1 MNGRKPD
8 ATGPGAGGPGGRGA
22 ADERPFPSPLQASLL
37 ALLGI
42 FVANLVGALLLD
54 ATSPT
59 TAAGLATVI
68 GLGAAGLLGA
78 THVPPPHAARLGL
91 RGLRLVQLVPL
102 LLLVP
107 VAVLAAELDPLLS
120 TWWPAPD
127 VAERAERMREALP
140 TDERLALV
148 ETLVVAVGLAPL
160 VEEWLFRGVIQQGL
174 VAHMGARFGV
184 VVTALLFALGHGG
197 AGISAQSY
205 AAIVTQIFVLGL
217 AFGFVR
223 QATGS
228 LLAAILL
235 HAAVNGLGVLSL
247 HLGETVG
254 VPGPA
259 TAAGAAPE
267 HLPLALLAG
276 CAASVALGVWWLGRI
291 PPVPLRPEP
300 PRADDESSWL
310 P

>member
-1 MNGRKPD
+1 MSDPRP
-8 ATGPGAGGPGGRGA
+8 TGA
-22 ADERPFPSPLQASLL
+22 PFPSPFQASLL

-78 THVPPPHAARLGL
+78 THVPPPHAERLGL
-91 RGLRLVQLVPL
+91 RGLRLGHLLPLAL
-102 LLLVP
+102 LLP
-107 VAVLAAELDPLLS
+107 VALLAAELDPLLS

-127 VAERAERMREALP
+127 APARAERMREVLP
-140 TDERLALV
+140 TGERLALI

-174 VAHMGARFGV
+174 VAHLGTRAGV
-184 VVTALLFALGHGG
+184 LVTALLFALGHGG
-197 AGISAQSY
+197 AGISAQSWV
-205 AAIVTQIFVLGL
+205 AVVAQIFVIGL

-228 LLAAILL
+228 LLAAVLL
-235 HAAVNGLGVLSL
+235 HAGVNALGVVSL
-247 HLGETVG
+247 LLGDALAL
-254 VPGPA
+254 PRA
-259 TAAGAAPE
+259 TGAAPGSA
-267 HLPLALLAG
+267 HLPPAVLAG
-276 CAASVALGVWWLGRI
+276 SAASVALGVWWLRRI

-300 PRADDESSWL
+300 SAPEDEGPWL